1 MVKKR
6 EKKVV
11 FAVLSKTDYFL
22 ANYSALLAKNMGLG
36 LVFYIDNSKIYND
49 VVFMTQK
56 ISKNLDINIKISQKN
71 ANLFLWLRS
80 VSSIAFEENAEIIVM
95 NISKEK
101 AWFFGESLW
110 DKAQKSNI
118 PIILLPEKYM
128 FDEFK
133 NIVIAA
139 DSSMKIQKT
148 GIVVSLAKCFDS
160 EIHIFKESL
169 EDTTEQN
176 KIEIISRN
184 ISMFLREKNIHFV
197 VKKARNKNNF
207 AKHLCKYSA
216 KNGDILVV
224 EVNPG
229 KINQD
234 TKLQI
239 ETLLMHNKPVLLKK
253 TKNTGIVGRFR

>member
-1 MVKKR
+1 MR
-6 EKKVV
+6 EKSIKTV
-11 FAVLSKTDYFL
+11 FTVLSKTDHFL
-22 ANYSALLAKNMGLG
+22 AKYSAFLAKSMNLD
-36 LVFYIDNSKIYND
+36 LVFYVDNTKIYSD
-49 VVFMTQK
+49 VFTMSQK
-56 ISKNLDINIKISQKN
+56 IRENLDIDIKISQKKSN
-71 ANLFLWLRS
+71 MFSWLTS
-80 VSSIAFEENAEIIVM
+80 VSDIAKEENAEIVVM
-95 NISKEK
+95 NLCKEK
-101 AWFFGESLW
+101 SGFFGKTIW

-118 PIILLPEKYM
+118 PIILLPDNYM

-148 GIVVSLAKCFDS
+148 GIVIRLAKCFDS
-160 EIHIFKESL
+160 AIHIFKENV

-184 ISMFLREKNIHFV
+184 ISRFLKEKKINFI
-197 VKKARNKNNF
+197 VKKASNTKNF

-216 KNGDILVV
+216 KNGDLLVV
-224 EVNPG
+224 EVDPG

-239 ETLLMHNKPVLLKK
+239 EILLQHHKPVLLKK
-253 TKNTGIVGRFR
+253 TKNTGIVGRFN